1 VIGSFMSLFWAF
13 FLMLCFSLLF
23 AIVLV
28 QRLTTYVAENKLL
41 PPPLLSKIFED
52 FGSVEVATFTLFK
65 GISGGDWTTYYAT
78 VSSTGWINSVIFLIY
93 ISFIWLSVTNIITC
107 IFVEKA
113 MKLARPEVD
122 ELLFEKQKDDLENAE
137 ELDTIFREMDLD
149 HKGSMSWADFQ
160 AVIDDPR
167 VASHLE
173 IHGLDINDAFMFFSM
188 LTSISGKDQVDV
200 DTFIRGCLKMKGVA
214 MNIDLIQLN
223 YEVKIISKTQQ
234 QMFNDVAAGIQRL
247 YRQMVQIAAGL
258 QQPAPPSYTDDAG
271 SHSVI

>member
-1 VIGSFMSLFWAF
+1 
-13 FLMLCFSLLF
+13 
-23 AIVLV
+23 
-28 QRLTTYVAENKLL
+28 
-41 PPPLLSKIFED
+41 
-52 FGSVEVATFTLFK
+52 
-65 GISGGDWTTYYAT
+65 
-78 VSSTGWINSVIFLIY
+78 
-93 ISFIWLSVTNIITC
+93 
-107 IFVEKA
+107 

-234 QMFNDVAAGIQRL
+234 KMFNDVAAGIQRL